1 MILKE
6 VIKMKKPYDKAE
18 IKCTYGHYTPDAHAG
33 YTLTD
38 GDKLNSPWYY
48 VYQNRKV
55 LLYVDQHGP
64 VKIQHN
70 PPSGI
75 FVCKREL
82 GETQSKWQVWV
93 QADELNQ
100 GVPVSNFNSPNLRF
114 DLEKPIFTVEWQPE
128 KAIYKSQYPNVDII
142 SEIFVP
148 RDKATVCM
156 KTTLVNKTDK
166 DIRFTVCPTLFPYVN
181 EPQMVAW
188 DLPEWYLTTKAEK
201 NGDCFCIYGQ
211 MRSPSMD
218 ESKYRAVTFNMD
230 YDESAEFEL
239 NMNKFHGC
247 GNFFAPQKVLENLP
261 FSNQVANVENTPHH
275 AETQAV
281 WAMRYNVEVKA
292 GEQKTFTQVL
302 TVQESNLYS
311 QKENELEC
319 MYFDEKSYEESVAK
333 AKDFYEGLFAKR
345 KIKTSNPIY
354 NDFINYFAPLQMYWV
369 GSLDRGWPS
378 SMRGTRDASQD
389 YVGITPLD
397 HDWTRKTILQLLS
410 HQRTDGWF
418 PRQISTISRTAPHD
432 MRNYCDGGAFFLE
445 LVYDYLTFTRNADLL
460 WETTY
465 WLDSDQQST
474 VLEHILQCVD
484 YYIRPANVGEHG
496 LCKAWYGD
504 WWDIMDEVG
513 LKGRGETVT
522 VTAQTVLNLK
532 YMIEIFQWLDTLGKL
547 DATCK
552 NLLQSYADAR
562 EKFIAALKEH
572 AFNKQGF
579 FNGYFNDEGKWLMS
593 DNDPDGASRLYLVSN
608 AWAII
613 SGVADDEMCKQVL
626 ENIEKK
632 SFGRM
637 GYNTGSCEVKT
648 PIPNAG
654 RVGNGSFSIASPY
667 NHAQSFLVRAG
678 CVAGNKDIA
687 YKATRYI
694 LPIEQA
700 YAPVEKTFAAP
711 FAIANAYSN
720 SDANLHRVEL
730 QYLSGTV
737 SYVLRNVYSYFFGI
751 TYGFNGLT
759 LKHCVPEEF
768 GDCSVEFEYLG
779 KKFTASFTKV
789 DKADKEVKLNG
800 ATWTKTVYCAETR
813 REHPFFADG
822 DMLDE
827 NKIEIEY

>member
-1 MILKE
+1 MN
-6 VIKMKKPYDKAE
+6 KPYDKAE
-18 IKCTYGHYTPDAHAG
+18 IGCAYGHFTPDVHAG

-48 VYQNRKV
+48 VYQNRKI

-64 VKIQHN
+64 VKIQHM

-93 QADELNQ
+93 QADELNH
-100 GVPVSNFNSPNLRF
+100 GVPVSNFNSPNLRY
-114 DLEKPIFTVEWQPE
+114 DLEKPIFTVDWQPE
-128 KAIYKSQYPNVDII
+128 KAIYKSQYSNVDII
-142 SEIFVP
+142 SEIFIP
-148 RDKATVCM
+148 RDKATVSM
-156 KTTLVNKTDK
+156 RTTLVNKSGK
-166 DIRFTVCPTLFPYVN
+166 DIRFTVCPTVFPYVN
-181 EPQMVAW
+181 VPQMVAW

-211 MRSPSMD
+211 MREPSMD
-218 ESKYRAVTFNMD
+218 VNRYRAVTFNAD
-230 YDESAEFEL
+230 YDKEAEFEL
-239 NMNKFHGC
+239 NMNKFHGS
-247 GNFFAPQKVLENLP
+247 GNFFSPQTILQNLP
-261 FSNQVANVENTPHH
+261 FSNRVENVENTPKH

-281 WAMRYNVEVKA
+281 WAMKYKATVKA
-292 GEQKTFTQVL
+292 GESKTFTQVL
-302 TVQESNLYS
+302 TVQENTIYS
-311 QKENELEC
+311 QEENEFERT
-319 MYFDEKSYEESVAK
+319 YFDEALYAEKVETAK
-333 AKDFYEGLFAKR
+333 AFYENLFSQR

-354 NDFINYFAPLQMYWV
+354 DNFINYFTPLQMYWV

-389 YVGITPLD
+389 FVGITPID
-397 HDWTRKTILQLLS
+397 ADWTKKTILQLLS

-418 PRQISTISRTAPHD
+418 PRQISTISRQAPHD
-432 MRNYCDGGAFFLE
+432 MRNFCDGGAFFLE
-445 LVYDYLTFTRNADLL
+445 MVYDYLTFTRNADFL
-460 WETTY
+460 WETTC
-465 WLDSDQQST
+465 WLNSDEQST

-484 YYIRPANVGEHG
+484 YYIRPDHIGEHG

-504 WWDIMDEVG
+504 WWDIMDAVG
-513 LKGRGETVT
+513 SKGRGETVT

-532 YMIEIFQWLDTLGKL
+532 YMIEIFQWLDTLGRL
-547 DATCK
+547 DEKCK
-552 NLLQSYADAR
+552 NLVHAYTVAR
-562 EKFIAALKEH
+562 ENFIVALREN

-579 FNGYFNDEGKWLMS
+579 FNGYFNDEGKWLLS
-593 DNDPDGASRLYLVSN
+593 DNDPDGESRIFLVSN

-613 SGVADDEMCKQVL
+613 CGAADEEMRKRVL
-626 ENIEKK
+626 ENIEKY

-637 GYNTGSCEVKT
+637 GYNTGSCEIKGE
-648 PIPNAG
+648 ISNAG

-667 NHAQSFLVRAG
+667 NHAQSFLVRAS
-678 CVAGNKDIA
+678 CVAGDTATA

-700 YAPVEKTFAAP
+700 YAPVEKTFAP
-711 FAIANAYSN
+711 PYAIANAYSN

-730 QYLSGTV
+730 QFLSGTV

-759 LKHCVPEEF
+759 LKHCIPEEF
-768 GDCSVEFEYLG
+768 GDCLVEFSYLG
-779 KKFTASFTKV
+779 KKFTLEFKKV
-789 DKADKEVKLNG
+789 EGPCKEVKFNG
-800 ATWTKTVYCAETR
+800 KKWTKTAYCEETR
-813 REHPFFADG
+813 REHPFFADC
-822 DMLDE
+822 DMVDE

>member
-1 MILKE
+1 M
-6 VIKMKKPYDKAE
+6 KMPYDKAE
-18 IKCTYGHYTPDAHAG
+18 VGCTYGHYTPDTHAG
-33 YTLTD
+33 YTLTN
-38 GDKLNSPWYY
+38 GDALNSPWYY

-93 QADELNQ
+93 QADELNE
-100 GVPVSNFNSPNLRF
+100 GVPVSNFNSPNLRC
-114 DLEKPIFTVEWQPE
+114 DLAKPVFTVDWLPE
-128 KAIYKSQYPNVDII
+128 KAVYTSQYPNVDII
-142 SEIFVP
+142 SEIFIP

-166 DIRFTVCPTLFPYVN
+166 DISFNVYPTVFPYVN
-181 EPQMVAW
+181 VPQMVAW

-201 NGDCFCIYGQ
+201 NGNCFCIYGQ
-211 MRSPSMD
+211 MREPSMD

-230 YDESAEFEL
+230 YDETAEFEL

-247 GNFFAPQKVLENLP
+247 GNFFAPQMVMQNLP
-261 FSNQVANVENTPHH
+261 LSNKVVDVESTPKH

-281 WAMRYNVEVKA
+281 WAMKYKAIVKA
-292 GEQKTFTQVL
+292 GEKKTFTQVL
-302 TVQESNLYS
+302 TVQEANLYS
-311 QKENELEC
+311 QAENQLETA
-319 MYFDEKSYEESVAK
+319 YFDDAIYAERVAQAK
-333 AKDFYEGLFAKR
+333 AFYEDLFSKR
-345 KIKTSNPIY
+345 KIKTANPIY
-354 NDFINYFAPLQMYWV
+354 DNFINYFTPLQMYWV

-389 YVGITPLD
+389 FVGITPLD
-397 HDWTRKTILQLLS
+397 PEWAKKTIMQLLS

-432 MRNYCDGGAFFLE
+432 MRNFCDGGAFLLE
-445 LVYDYLTFTRNADLL
+445 LVYEYLTFTRNADMLF
-460 WETTY
+460 EKTF
-465 WLDSDQQST
+465 WLDSDTQST
-474 VLEHILQCVD
+474 ALEHILQCVD
-484 YYIRPANVGEHG
+484 YYIRPEHIGEHG

-513 LKGRGETVT
+513 GKGRGETVT
-522 VTAQTVLNLK
+522 VTAQMVLNLK
-532 YMIEIFQWLDTLGKL
+532 YMLEIFRWLDSLGKL
-547 DATCK
+547 DEKCK
-552 NLLQSYADAR
+552 SLMASYVAAR
-562 EKFIAALKEH
+562 ENFILALKEQ

-579 FNGYFNDEGKWLMS
+579 FNGYFNDEGNWLLS
-593 DNDPDGASRLYLVSN
+593 DNDPDGASRIFLVSN

-613 SGVADDEMCKQVL
+613 CGAADEEMRTRVL
-626 ENIEKK
+626 ENIEKY

-637 GYNTGSCEVKT
+637 GYNTGSVDPLQ
-648 PIPNAG
+648 PISNAG
-654 RVGNGSFSIASPY
+654 RVGNCSFSMACPY

-678 CVAGNKDIA
+678 SIAGNKEIA

-700 YAPVEKTFAAP
+700 YAPVEKTFAP
-711 FAIANAYSN
+711 PYAIANSYSN

-730 QYLSGTV
+730 QFLSGTV

-751 TYGFNGLT
+751 TYGFDGLT

-768 GDCSVEFEYLG
+768 GDCSAEFEYLG
-779 KKFTASFTKV
+779 KKFTLCFRKV
-789 DKADKEVKLNG
+789 EKAEKTVTFNG
-800 ATWTKTVYCAETR
+800 AAWTKTSYCEETR
-813 REHPFFADG
+813 RQHPFFADS